1 VRFDDRLSTVLAH
14 PARTDHD
21 RAVRWRQ
28 LVDLLA
34 RAGSLEDVSTQ
45 VSEALE
51 LIRSDAPSV
60 DQQLRA
66 ATARAIAAMPIPFE
80 LIALFAQDELKV
92 SAPILAAARLEPDQ
106 WDEII
111 RSSGPETAQFI
122 RALHGKADAPPQQAP
137 DTTTGPSIEDVINRI
152 EALRASRAGPT
163 GRADPTPQRADT
175 EAEQPR
181 ADREPSAASIDAGSN
196 LFRWEC
202 GPSGEL
208 EWVDGAPRAALIG
221 RALVEPG
228 HDRESGNGE
237 IARAFAVR
245 APFSNALVCI
255 GEETALA
262 GDWEMSGMP
271 AFEHASGRF
280 AGYRGVAKR
289 VRPALPA
296 AASSPPPHPDAMRE
310 LVHEIKTPLN
320 AIMGF
325 AEIIQR
331 QMFGPATQNYR
342 SRAAEIVAQSHLLLT
357 AIDDL
362 DLAAKLQAGTYRA
375 EIETQLAEVIEEL
388 APQLEER
395 ARSADVQFRV
405 LVEPHLPPCAVS
417 GAVVQ
422 RLVERMVG
430 ALIDCSEPSEQLR
443 LTASQWNESCALSVD
458 RPAALKNLG
467 EDDLLNPRFAVP
479 RQRNSRLSLGF
490 SLRLV
495 RGIAQLAGGDL
506 MVTPRKLTLLL
517 ARGDLRPPASR
528 RYRQSAGRGL

>member
-1 VRFDDRLSTVLAH
+1 MRFDDRLSTVLAH

-34 RAGSLEDVSTQ
+34 RAGSLEDGGRPT
-45 VSEALE
+45 SEALK
-51 LIRSDAPSV
+51 LIRSDAGHV

-106 WDEII
+106 WEEIV
-111 RSSGPETAQFI
+111 RSANRETAQFI
-122 RALHGKADAPPQQAP
+122 RALHGKAEPPPRHGSP
-137 DTTTGPSIEDVINRI
+137 DTSTKTSIEDVVNRI
-152 EALRASRAGPT
+152 EALRASRARPSCGSGPIL
-163 GRADPTPQRADT
+163 PQPEQRRFEKERSAVPLD
-175 EAEQPR
+175 AE
-181 ADREPSAASIDAGSN
+181 IN

-221 RALVEPG
+221 RPLVEPG
-228 HDRESGNGE
+228 HDRESGGGE
-237 IARAFAVR
+237 IARAFAIR
-245 APFSNALVCI
+245 APFSNAVVCI

-262 GDWEMSGMP
+262 GDWEMSGIP
-271 AFEHASGRF
+271 AFEHSSGRF

-289 VRPALPA
+289 ARPASPA
-296 AASSPPPHPDAMRE
+296 VASSPPPHPEAMRE

-331 QMFGPATQNYR
+331 QMFGPAAQNYR
-342 SRAAEIVAQSHLLLT
+342 GRAAEIVAQSNLLLA

-362 DLAAKLQAGTYRA
+362 DLAAKLQAGAYSA
-375 EIETQLAEVIEEL
+375 EIETEIAEVIEEL
-388 APQLEER
+388 VPQLEER
-395 ARSADVQFRV
+395 ARSADVQFRL

-422 RLVERMVG
+422 RLVERLVG
-430 ALIDCSEPSEQLR
+430 ALIDCSEPSEQLQ
-443 LTASQWNESCALSVD
+443 LTAGQWNDSCALSVD
-458 RPAALKNLG
+458 RPAALKNLA
-467 EDDLLNPRFAVP
+467 EEDLLNPRFAVP
-479 RQRNSRLSLGF
+479 RQRNARLSLGF

-506 MVTPRKLTLLL
+506 VVTRGKLTLLL